1 MLPPEQL
8 DVLCEH
14 EEFRGALEAWLANG
28 AISWNRWQAGLVAI
42 RKRYQG
48 SDPEATPEGVG
59 YSTWSQQLW
68 SELSEKVLG
77 PDWRQ
82 KLKEG
87 RVLPRLPQSGAP
99 SVDTALPGLTTGRM
113 LPTTAKAGGAPMVPT
128 SSWKSEIWGLLER
141 GTKAL
146 GASDAKRVARLEASS
161 ALGDMLRLPLPE
173 FSIFTPRA
181 KKAETITFHG

>member
-1 MLPPEQL
+1 MLSPEQL

-42 RKRYQG
+42 RKRYV

-77 PDWRQ
+77 PDWRM

-87 RVLPRLPQSGAP
+87 RVLPRLPQCGAP
-99 SVDTALPGLTTGRM
+99 SVDTALPGDDGEGWR
-113 LPTTAKAGGAPMVPT
+113 GSDGA
-128 SSWKSEIWGLLER
+128 
-141 GTKAL
+141 
-146 GASDAKRVARLEASS
+146 D
-161 ALGDMLRLPLPE
+161 
-173 FSIFTPRA
+173 
-181 KKAETITFHG
+181 